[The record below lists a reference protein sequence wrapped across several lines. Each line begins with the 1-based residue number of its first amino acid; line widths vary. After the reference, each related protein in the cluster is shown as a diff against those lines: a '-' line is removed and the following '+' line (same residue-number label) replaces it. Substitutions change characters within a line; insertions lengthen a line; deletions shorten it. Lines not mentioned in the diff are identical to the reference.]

1 MSEHDRP
8 EPREPYRPEASEIRR
23 VPVDR
28 IRVINPR
35 VRNQKIFASIVDSI
49 ATIGLKRPITVAL
62 NGSDAGGPRYDLVC
76 GQGRLEAFLAL
87 GEKEIPSIVV
97 QASEADRYLMSLVEN
112 LARRK
117 HSNADLLSAVRA
129 LDERGYT
136 AMQICRKTGLDQT
149 YIRGVLQLLAAG
161 EERLIAAVEKGWLP
175 ITLAMQIS
183 AAGPEDVQVAMMEAY
198 DSGMLRGEQLM
209 KVRRLIDRRQAA
221 GKRYTR
227 TRREQGTM
235 TPRRLLLAYQ
245 AEVRRQRLVVKK
257 AEVGEQRLLFVV
269 SALRRLMSDEHFRTL
284 LRAEN
289 VGEVPKPLADRLSG
303 AARP

>member
-1 MSEHDRP
+1 MSDHDSPGARD
-8 EPREPYRPEASEIRR
+8 PYRPEAREIRR

-35 VRNQKIFASIVDSI
+35 ARNPKIFASIVDSI

-62 NGSDAGGPRYDLVC
+62 NGSDESGPRYDLVC
-76 GQGRLEAFLAL
+76 GQGRLEAFMAL

-136 AMQICRKTGLDQT
+136 AMQIARKTGLDQT

-161 EERLIAAVEKGWLP
+161 EERLIAAVE
-175 ITLAMQIS
+175 
-183 AAGPEDVQVAMMEAY
+183 
-198 DSGMLRGEQLM
+198 
-209 KVRRLIDRRQAA
+209 
-221 GKRYTR
+221 
-227 TRREQGTM
+227 
-235 TPRRLLLAYQ
+235 
-245 AEVRRQRLVVKK
+245 
-257 AEVGEQRLLFVV
+257 
-269 SALRRLMSDEHFRTL
+269 
-284 LRAEN
+284 
-289 VGEVPKPLADRLSG
+289 
-303 AARP
+303 

>member
-269 SALRRLMSDEHFRTL
+269 SALRRLMSDEHLRTL